1 MNNDNQTPES
11 DEIDLMELLQNAWK
25 GRVIAI
31 KMSAVFTLLG
41 ILYALS
47 ITNLYM
53 ATTTFIPKGQGS
65 GLVGGNLNGLASLA
79 GINLSM
85 SGDNS
90 EISPSL
96 YPMLIKSNPF
106 IETLLKVKVPKD
118 GILIK
123 LQDYLS
129 ESNSTPSILK
139 NLKKYTIG
147 LPSLIKTSLSN
158 ESNNIAVLDST
169 GIIKKLTLK
178 EESIYKSANELITLS
193 IDKNEGFV
201 TLNVLVDN
209 PEVAAIVALNAKNLL
224 QKEVIDFKI
233 KNAKKLLTFTEDL
246 YKRKKVVFEALQDE
260 LAAFQDQNQNISS
273 GLFQNKLSRL
283 QAEFTIAR
291 SVNEELARQVEQ
303 ARIQV
308 SKDTPTFTVIEPVII
323 PNQRTSPKRTI
334 IVLVFSFLGIFL
346 GLGYT
351 LIKEPFAKIR
361 KEITLDNKTK
371 KNNSDL
377 FL

>member
-1 MNNDNQTPES
+1 MDNDNQTPES

-31 KMSAVFTLLG
+31 KMSAVFTLFG

-47 ITNLYM
+47 MPNLYM

-79 GINLSM
+79 GINLNM

-123 LQDYLS
+123 LQNYLI
-129 ESNSTPSILK
+129 ESNSTPSVLK

-158 ESNNIAVLDST
+158 ENNNIAVLDSI

-178 EESIYKSANELITLS
+178 EERIYKSAKELITLS
-193 IDKNEGFV
+193 INKNEGFV
-201 TLNVLVDN
+201 TLSVSLDN
-209 PEVAAIVALNAKNLL
+209 PEVAAIIALNAQNLL
-224 QKEVIDFKI
+224 QNEVIDFKI
-233 KNAKKLLTFTEDL
+233 KNARKLLTFTEGL
-246 YKRKKVVFEALQDE
+246 YKRKKVIFEALQDE

-273 GLFQNKLSRL
+273 RLFQNKLSRL

-291 SVNEELARQVEQ
+291 SVNEELAKRVEQ

-334 IVLVFSFLGIFL
+334 IVLVFSFLGFFL

-351 LIKEPFAKIR
+351 LIKEPFAAMR
-361 KEITLDNKTK
+361 KQVLEGSKTA
-371 KNNSDL
+371 
-377 FL
+377 